1 MPPSHCQCGQLIF
14 FENAQCL
21 KCQSPVGICPSCW
34 NLTSL
39 KPASSSADEG
49 IVCLHQGCG
58 VKLRICQ
65 NQRLHGFCNCL
76 VESSESNEAFCVFCR
91 LNEMIPDLSI
101 PGNLDKWRKLE
112 TAKRRT
118 LFGTH
123 QAGFPF
129 GPHQEEL
136 QPPLK
141 FSFKSDYSEPVTTG
155 HFQGSITI
163 NLREADEV
171 ERERARVNLGEPQ
184 RTLIGH
190 FRHELGHYYWSL
202 LVENTCVDAFRNL
215 FGDERNPDYAS
226 AQQIYYSNGPAY
238 NWSMNYISAYA
249 SMHPWEDFAETFN
262 AYLDMRAV
270 LATASFF
277 GLSRVKRMSVKRM
290 VAEYG
295 RIGVIANEMSRDMGL
310 IDLVPTIVNSPVIEK
325 MEFIHDLTKS
335 SP

>member
-21 KCQSPVGICPSCW
+21 KCQSPVGICPVCW

-39 KPASSSADEG
+39 VHNSSNQSDHFQ
-49 IVCLHQGCG
+49 CQHNGCEAT
-58 VKLRICQ
+58 LQLCQ

-76 VESSESNEAFCVFCR
+76 LDIYEAHEAFCVFCR
-91 LNEMIPDLSI
+91 LNEIIPDLSI
-101 PGNLDKWRKLE
+101 HGNLEKWSKLE
-112 TAKRRT
+112 TAKRRA
-118 LFGTH
+118 LFGAH
-123 QAGFPF
+123 HAGFPF
-129 GPHQEEL
+129 GPHQGVL
-136 QPPLK
+136 HPPLK
-141 FSFKSDYSEPVTTG
+141 FSFKSDFSEPVTTG

-171 ERERARVNLGEPQ
+171 QREIARVSLGEPQ

-190 FRHELGHYYWSL
+190 FRHELGHYYWCL
-202 LVENTCVDAFRNL
+202 LVENTCVEEFRSL

-226 AQQIYYSNGPAY
+226 AQQNYYANGPVA
-238 NWSMNYISAYA
+238 NWSFNYISAYA

-270 LATASFF
+270 LATSNFF
-277 GLSRVKRMSVKRM
+277 GLTRVKRMSVKRM

-295 RIGVIANEMSRDMGL
+295 RIGVVANEMCRDMGL
-310 IDLVPTIVNSPVIEK
+310 IDLVPTILNPPIVHK
-325 MEFIHDLTKS
+325 MEFIHKLACN
-335 SP
+335 